1 MKASPAGLL
10 LIAALFNSI
19 AAADTTSHD
28 EEVGLLRQMASAARQ
43 SNYSGTFVYK
53 HGDQIETAKIWHL
66 TDSSGVYERLET
78 LDGPPLEIVR
88 KNEEVICYR
97 PYTKVAKV
105 ENWRATH
112 RFPAVV
118 SEQLAAIVSNY
129 AVRKGNIERV
139 AGLDCQVTVLK
150 PRDRLRYGRVFCS
163 DLKSGLPLRAK
174 TLNEHGE
181 TIEMFAF
188 TQVDIG
194 SAIGHEQVDAR
205 YDARAPGWK
214 LERSALAIGGDQ
226 KPRWMVVGQ
235 PAGFRK
241 VLETMRTIQGRQAAQ
256 LVFSDGL
263 AAVSV
268 FIEPG
273 IAGARA
279 AQELAHKGPINA
291 FTRTQPGYVI
301 TALGE
306 APAETVMLFGNSVT
320 LRIKR

>member
-1 MKASPAGLL
+1 MRAAAAGLL
-10 LIAALFNSI
+10 LIAALCNPV
-19 AAADTTSHD
+19 AAADPTSPAEGMH
-28 EEVGLLRQMASAARQ
+28 LLQQMASAARQ

-53 HGDQIETAKIWHL
+53 HGDQIETARIWHL
-66 TDSSGVYERLET
+66 TNTSGIYERLER

-88 KNEEVICYR
+88 KNEEVTCYR
-97 PYTKVAKV
+97 PYNKRATV
-105 ENWRATH
+105 ENWRAAR

-118 SEQLAAIVSNY
+118 SEQLAAIDTNY
-129 AVRKGNIERV
+129 VVRTGGIARV
-139 AGLDCQVTVLK
+139 AGLDCQVTILE
-150 PRDRLRYGRVFCS
+150 PRDLLRYGRVFCS
-163 DLKSGLPLRAK
+163 ELKSGLPLRAT
-174 TLNEHGE
+174 TLNERGE

-194 SAIGHEQVDAR
+194 GAISHEQVKPR
-205 YDARAPGWK
+205 YDATAPGWK
-214 LERSALAIGGDQ
+214 VDQSALAIGSEQDL
-226 KPRWMVVGQ
+226 RWTVANQ

-241 VLETMRTIQGRQAAQ
+241 VLETMRTIHGRQAAQ

-273 IAGARA
+273 VAGARA
-279 AQELAHKGPINA
+279 AQELARQGAINA
-291 FTRTQPGYVI
+291 FTRTHAGYVI